1 MNQHA
6 PFCIFLEAETSA
18 LTNAITTELLE
29 KIGFYRTQ
37 KQDTLLVRVK
47 HTLESLAQTL
57 RDEGA
62 SFQTW
67 VNVGLESLLAEGVP
81 FEEVTQ
87 LMILQRQ
94 QLTRVGLKA
103 VAQRVA
109 NADESLL
116 ALLAL
121 FDEFFFTISQ
131 FYASQTAK
139 ALAQTQLLNSELA
152 HQATELRLFRALAE
166 IAPDGVAV
174 SDLTGKFIYCNPA
187 QRALMGYD
195 PVAKQTNLSDAF
207 VLDHPGQLEGMV
219 ATALSEGFWQG
230 IIPYRRADGTT
241 FAGNLS
247 GFVIRTPDGQP
258 CNLAGIVRDESA
270 ALQLDEE
277 LRQHREHL
285 EDLVAART
293 AEMAA
298 TNHRLQQEVAERE
311 RVEHSLRKSEEQIR
325 TVLEFTYDWE
335 YWMDAEGMYLYVSPA
350 CERITG
356 HPPAEFL
363 ANPNLFGQLIHPDD
377 QEIVQKHLEDEA
389 KQRIPASIDFR
400 LISQQGEERWISHVC
415 QPVFNDNGRWIGTHA
430 SNLDVS
436 EHKQVEKEIIDWK
449 RRYELIVSASGQIVY
464 DYNIPTGVILWSGG
478 VEQVLGYSLAEM
490 QNGFQQWVDL
500 IHPEDRIE
508 TIRALELAEQTGE
521 FFDVIYRYRHK
532 AGHYLWV
539 YDRGFFGLDAK
550 GQAISMLGM
559 MQDISERKRLETQVQ
574 ELLLRRMRQVQTSTD
589 IAQQISTASSLTELF
604 KRVIALAQERF
615 DYSHIQVFRADAG
628 HHSLTLVAAT
638 GEVGQRMQ
646 DAGCTVE
653 FGKGLIG
660 QTVLTKQPILVSEVQ
675 QSAIYLPSPYLP
687 QTKGELAIPIIFR
700 GEVLGVLDVQTNQ
713 ANLLS
718 QEDEVLLLGLC
729 GQIASAINS
738 TKLLEDANIFRLFSD
753 AAGQGL
759 GIAGLEGNVVYMN
772 PSLYRLLGAESLSDV
787 LGKSV
792 ASFYPPELQELL
804 ANEVI
809 PTVIQKDQWVGE
821 MDLINEAGTTTTTI
835 QNVFLI
841 RDDLHQPRYI
851 ANVVTDIS
859 GQKQIE
865 AEIRQQVAEQ
875 TAKLTIFRAL
885 VEHAPDGIAVR
896 DLKGEFI
903 YTNPA
908 FHTMIGYDSATHPTN
923 MREVIVLD
931 SPSQIDEMMDSLV
944 QKGIWK
950 GILTYQRAD
959 GTTFDGNLSSFA
971 IRGPDGQPCNIGGI
985 VRDITEEKRAA
996 AERAQLQETIIQ
1008 MQEATL
1014 RELSSPLMPIAD
1026 AVVVMPLIG
1035 TINSR
1040 RANQVMETLLEGI
1053 VEHQAELAILDIT
1066 GVPAVDAQVAQVLVQ
1081 MAKATR
1087 LLGAQVIITGIQP
1100 TMALLLLDLEV
1111 NLEEI
1116 VTLSSL
1122 QKGIA
1127 YALKAQHLLPVSHS
1141 GR

>member
-1 MNQHA
+1 MSQHA
-6 PFCIFLEAETSA
+6 PFCTFLEAETSP

-37 KQDTLLVRVK
+37 KQDTLSVRVK
-47 HTLESLAQTL
+47 HTIESLYQTL
-57 RDEGA
+57 RDEDRD

-67 VNVGLESLLAEGVP
+67 VNVGLESLLAEGIP
-81 FEEVTQ
+81 FEEVTH
-87 LMILQRQ
+87 LMIIQRQ

-103 VAQRVA
+103 VTQRVV
-109 NADESLL
+109 NAAESLL

-131 FYASQTAK
+131 FYAAQTAK
-139 ALAQTQLLNSELA
+139 ALAQTQFLNSELA
-152 HQATELRLFRALAE
+152 QQATELRLFRALADM
-166 IAPDGVAV
+166 APDGMAV
-174 SDLTGKFIYCNPA
+174 SDLAGNFTYCNPA

-195 PVAKQTNLSDAF
+195 PVAKPTNLSEVF

-219 ATALSEGFWQG
+219 ATALSEGSWQG

-258 CNLAGIVRDESA
+258 CNLAGIVRDETA
-270 ALQLDEE
+270 AIQFDEE

-285 EDLVAART
+285 EDLVAERT

-298 TNHRLQQEVAERE
+298 TNHRLQQEIAERE
-311 RVEHSLRKSEEQIR
+311 KVESSLRKSEEQMR

-356 HPPAEFL
+356 HSPAEFL
-363 ANPNLFGQLIHPDD
+363 ANPNLFAQLLHPDD
-377 QEIVQKHLEDEA
+377 QEMVQRHLEIET
-389 KQRIPASIDFR
+389 KQRVPASLDFR
-400 LISQQGEERWISHVC
+400 IISQQGEERWISHVC

-436 EHKQVEKEIIDWK
+436 EHKQVEKDIIDWK

-464 DYNIPTGVILWSGG
+464 DYNILTGVILWSGG

-508 TIRALELAEQTGE
+508 TIRALELAERTGE
-521 FFDVIYRYRHK
+521 FFDVTYRYRHK
-532 AGHYLWV
+532 EGHYLWI
-539 YDRGFFGLDAK
+539 YDRGFFGLDAM

-604 KRVIALAQERF
+604 KRMIALAQERF
-615 DYSHIQVFRADAG
+615 DYSHIQVFRADAV
-628 HHSLTLVAAT
+628 HRSLTLVAAT
-638 GEVGQRMQ
+638 GEVGQQMQ
-646 DAGCTVE
+646 AAGCTIE
-653 FGKGLIG
+653 SGEGLIG
-660 QTVLTKQPILVSEVQ
+660 QAALTKQPILVPDVQ
-675 QSAIYLPSPYLP
+675 LSTIYLPSPYLP

-738 TKLLEDANIFRLFSD
+738 TKLLEEANIFRLFSD

-759 GIAGLEGNVVYMN
+759 GIAGLEGNVIYMN
-772 PSLYRLLGAESLSDV
+772 PSLYQLLGAESLADV

-792 ASFYPPELQELL
+792 AAFYPPELQDLL

-821 MDLINEAGTTTTTI
+821 MDLIGEAGATVTTI

-841 RDDLHQPRYI
+841 RDEFHQPLYI
-851 ANVVTDIS
+851 ANIVTDIS

-896 DLKGEFI
+896 DMEGNFV
-903 YTNPA
+903 YCNPT
-908 FHTMIGYDSATHPTN
+908 FYSMVGYDSTTHPIN
-923 MREVIVLD
+923 MRDLLVLE

-950 GILTYQRAD
+950 GILTYRRAD
-959 GTTFDGNLSSFA
+959 ATTFAGNISSFA
-971 IRGPDGQPCNIGGI
+971 IRGPDGQTRNIGGI

-996 AERAQLQETIIQ
+996 AERAHLQETIIQ

-1053 VEHQAELAILDIT
+1053 VAHQAELAILDIT

-1087 LLGAQVIITGIQP
+1087 LLGAQVILTGIQP
-1100 TMALLLLDLEV
+1100 PMALLLLDLEV
-1111 NLEEI
+1111 NLKEI

-1127 YALKAQHLLPVSHS
+1127 YALKAQHLLPASH
-1141 GR
+1141 R